1 MCDAKDAMQLA
12 DLTNSLDAY
21 ISQCKEE
28 KRRITDLDAE
38 VGHQSCADPERF
50 FRGGPT
56 LTTFFFFFFFFF
68 WGGGSF

>member
-38 VGHQSCADPERF
+38 VGQQI
-50 FRGGPT
+50 T
-56 LTTFFFFFFFFF
+56 QIN
-68 WGGGSF
+68 